1 MSRLEISQGDFP
13 QLTMSQNNHYHPP
26 PAIMLLNYGNPS
38 VGMFFT
44 VAIVG
49 VFLSCFVF
57 VTLFRVGFLIRSLP
71 YGS

>member
-26 PAIMLLNYGNPS
+26 TAIMLLNYGNPS
-38 VGMFFT
+38 VGMFFI
-44 VAIVG
+44 VAVVG
-49 VFLSCFVF
+49 VFLFCFVF
-57 VTLFRVGFLIRSLP
+57 VTLFRVGLLISSLP